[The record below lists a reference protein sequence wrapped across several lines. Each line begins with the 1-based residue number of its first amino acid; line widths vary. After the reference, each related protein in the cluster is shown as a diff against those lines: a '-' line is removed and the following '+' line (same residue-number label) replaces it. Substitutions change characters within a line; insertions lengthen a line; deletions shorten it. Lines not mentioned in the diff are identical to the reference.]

1 MIKKICTLLAITLI
15 TTMAT
20 AFAMIPDS
28 MDISTAEQR
37 SYETL
42 LVNSIEGE
50 KYELFL
56 IADNAQYTKNYL
68 WEKEPIYVGKF
79 YAYIAKIGDD
89 YAYLQKNIEP
99 FRTIDQNN
107 IYRNGCY
114 IINSDSGMPDIIAN
128 VCRSTGGGIYDS
140 DFFVIKDN
148 KMKKI
153 QFMKKDRTLIR
164 RGFALDFYH
173 EDVPVKYLDDGTFYV
188 HWWTNA
194 YPEVGSYKSVYMFDS
209 KNLIMIEAYTY
220 KRGPH
225 DDDYHEI

>member
-56 IADNAQYTKNYL
+56 IADNPKYTEHYL
-68 WEKEPIYVGKF
+68 WEKNPLYVGKF
-79 YAYIAKIGDD
+79 YSYIARVGDD

-99 FRTIDQNN
+99 FETVDRDN
-107 IYRNGCY
+107 IHRNGCY
-114 IINSDSGMPDIIAN
+114 VIDSINGMPDIVAN
-128 VCRSTGGGIYDS
+128 IYRASGGGSYGGE
-140 DFFVIKDN
+140 FYAIKNN
-148 KMKKI
+148 KLQKI
-153 QFMKKDRTLIR
+153 QFMKKDRTILK
-164 RGFALDFYH
+164 RGFALDVYH
-173 EDVPVKYLDDGTFYV
+173 ESVPAKYLDDGTFYV

-194 YPEVGSYKSVYMFDS
+194 WPDVGDYKSVYMLDT